1 MAESDQRACRR
12 IDLEVTVDLESAH
25 NFFSGVASNISVGG
39 LFIATRDPRTIGE
52 LITVRVVLPGDERPL
67 TLEGV
72 VRWIRAESAP
82 QGGERAAG
90 MGVQFLGLPPDA
102 IASISNFVRNREPI
116 RRGR

>member
-39 LFIATRDPRTIGE
+39 LFIATREPRKIGE
-52 LITVRVVLPGDERPL
+52 LVTVRLALPGDDRSL
-67 TLEGV
+67 TVDGV
-72 VRWIRAESAP
+72 VRWIRAQEGS
-82 QGGERAAG
+82 QEREGAVG
-90 MGVQFLGLPPDA
+90 MGVQFLGLSPDA
-102 IASISNFVRNREPI
+102 HAAISKFVQGREPI